1 MNYYKVFLISC
12 AISFAVIFIIRSI
25 IRRRQMRNYESL
37 YSLVVDAQNGLMLA
51 RKLYY
56 SARFAESDE
65 EMTSMKD
72 AAENLYDVS
81 LLVLDSE
88 EIQNQI
94 NELPDEELR
103 DYLNEIIDS
112 PRYPLI

>member
-51 RKLYY
+51 NYIIQL
-56 SARFAESDE
+56 DLLNL
-65 EMTSMKD
+65 MKK
-72 AAENLYDVS
+72 
-81 LLVLDSE
+81 
-88 EIQNQI
+88 
-94 NELPDEELR
+94 
-103 DYLNEIIDS
+103 
-112 PRYPLI
+112 

>member
-1 MNYYKVFLISC
+1 
-12 AISFAVIFIIRSI
+12 
-25 IRRRQMRNYESL
+25 
-37 YSLVVDAQNGLMLA
+37 
-51 RKLYY
+51 
-56 SARFAESDE
+56 
-65 EMTSMKD
+65 MTSMKD